1 MVKKVPNRALIIIDW
16 KQNSETLCFL
26 RGALEARIQILLN
39 DVLFYSNMVWIFDLS
54 YILGDKKISR

>member
-1 MVKKVPNRALIIIDW
+1 MKKVANRALIIIDW

-26 RGALEARIQILLN
+26 RGALEAIQIPLN
-39 DVLFYSNMVWIFDLS
+39 DVLFYSNTVWIFELS